1 MKSMKKRLFFAS
13 VIATLALSLTAC
25 STVQANKVSNGVS
38 ASQQIEDWKPYDE
51 KGEMIRG
58 DRGGIGKVGVVSTGK
73 FEASKIGREI
83 LRKGGNAID
92 AAVASG
98 FALSVCEP
106 NSSGLGGGGFM
117 MIRIAKT
124 GETIFIDFRERAP
137 KNATPEMWKTDKDG
151 KVIGN
156 KKVEGGKAAG
166 IPGEVAGLLYALEK
180 YGTMSRE
187 EVMRPAVNLA
197 KNGFIVTPTLSA
209 DIKNQFDMM
218 EKYPETGKVFLT
230 EDRKSVV

>member
-92 AAVASG
+92 AAVAS
-98 FALSVCEP
+98 
-106 NSSGLGGGGFM
+106 
-117 MIRIAKT
+117 
-124 GETIFIDFRERAP
+124 
-137 KNATPEMWKTDKDG
+137 
-151 KVIGN
+151 
-156 KKVEGGKAAG
+156 
-166 IPGEVAGLLYALEK
+166 
-180 YGTMSRE
+180 
-187 EVMRPAVNLA
+187 
-197 KNGFIVTPTLSA
+197 
-209 DIKNQFDMM
+209 
-218 EKYPETGKVFLT
+218 
-230 EDRKSVV
+230 